1 VAPHLELLPSVTEAV
16 NLRTVRQTHGK
27 TAAPGQVGGESNF
40 ERGPNVA
47 RHRTRKAGALLKGL
61 GFDVVEMRFV
71 RRGKTE
77 TETLSFEHVR
87 AMPIPTL
94 RAELARFPRK

>member
-1 VAPHLELLPSVTEAV
+1 MNADQMWLDI
-16 NLRTVRQTHGK
+16 
-27 TAAPGQVGGESNF
+27 
-40 ERGPNVA
+40 GPEK
-47 RHRTRKAGALLKGL
+47 RALLKGL
-61 GFDVVEMRFV
+61 GFEVVEMRFV